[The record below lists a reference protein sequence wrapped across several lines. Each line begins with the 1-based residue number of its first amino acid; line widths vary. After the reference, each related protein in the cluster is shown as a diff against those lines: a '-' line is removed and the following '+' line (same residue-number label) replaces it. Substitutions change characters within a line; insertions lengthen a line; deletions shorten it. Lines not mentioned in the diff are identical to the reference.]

1 VKRFLVS
8 LIVSSFA
15 LAAVLIPTASALAA
29 PANDNFAS
37 AQVVGPALPIS
48 EAGTTVGATVE
59 AGEKDPGDGHSVWF
73 SWTAPGAGPVRVDV
87 CDYKVVSGPGNSG
100 LWVYTGNSIATLV
113 EVGSSPNGC
122 KVSFPAIGGTTYRI
136 SFNSFFEGEGT
147 FTLRLSAETPPPNDN
162 FSSAQAVGPDLPISL
177 TGSNVSSTVEAG
189 EPHHG
194 SNDEVSF
201 PAHDSVWY
209 TWTPQTTTDARIR
222 ACDGSFGPHLGV
234 YTGAALGALTKV
246 TPTDPINTFPF
257 CSIRFQAQ
265 QGITYRIAI
274 GGFGAEEEGQFQ
286 LDIHGFS
293 PPANDN
299 VASAGSIGPDLP
311 ISIEGSNIDASA
323 EEGEP
328 DHSQFDEGDA
338 FESVWYSWIST
349 TARVVRV
356 STCGAGFSSYLA
368 IYTGPAEVESL
379 TKVGV
384 GKGGC
389 GPAGGHLIEFSA
401 LAGVRYLIAVAGTSV
416 DREGTFPLSIVDPA
430 MVPPG
435 PPPPPAS
442 ETQLQRTG
450 FSLKNAL
457 KKCRKIQKRKPRRRC
472 VRRAR
477 RKAKKMLSAA

>member
-1 VKRFLVS
+1 VKRFLAP
-8 LIVSSFA
+8 LIVSFVA
-15 LAAVLIPTASALAA
+15 LAAGLIPTASALAA
-29 PANDNFAS
+29 PANDNLAS

-48 EAGTTVGATVE
+48 EAGTTVGATIE

-87 CDYKVVSGPGNSG
+87 CDYKVISGPGNFG

-122 KVSFPAIGGTTYRI
+122 KVSFPAIGGTNYKI
-136 SFNSFFEGEGT
+136 ALNSFFEGEGT

-162 FSSAQAVGPDLPISL
+162 FSSAQPVGPGLPVSL
-177 TGSNVSSTVEAG
+177 SGSNVSSTVEAG
-189 EPHHG
+189 EPAHG
-194 SNDEVSF
+194 SNEEGSF

-209 TWTPQTTTDARIR
+209 TWTPSATTDARIR
-222 ACDGSFGPHLGV
+222 ACDGSINPHLGV
-234 YTGAALGALTKV
+234 YTGAAVGALTKV

-257 CSIRFQAQ
+257 CSIQFEAQ
-265 QGITYRIAI
+265 QGITYRIAV

-293 PPANDN
+293 PPANDD
-299 VASAGSIGPDLP
+299 VASAQSIGPDLP

-323 EEGEP
+323 EQNEP
-328 DHSQFDEGDA
+328 DHSPFDEGDA

-368 IYTGPAEVESL
+368 LYTGPAQVEDL
-379 TKVGV
+379 TKVAV

-389 GPAGGHLIEFSA
+389 GTAGGHLIEFSA
-401 LAGVRYLIAVAGTSV
+401 LAGVRYLIAVAGTFV
-416 DREGTFPLSIVDPA
+416 DREGSFPLSIVDPA
-430 MVPPG
+430 MVPSSG
-435 PPPPPAS
+435 PPPPGPGP
-442 ETQLQRTG
+442 QLQRSS

-457 KKCRKIQKRKPRRRC
+457 KKCRKIQKKKPRRRC
-472 VRRAR
+472 VKKAR
-477 RKAKKMLSAA
+477 RKAKKILSA